1 MSESNTRLKPRLWL
15 GVVGNLLSFVLMVT
29 IVFLAVIP
37 TLLWVG
43 RENLLPVREHFY
55 VLAIAMFAG
64 ALVVASFVA
73 RMIVWGR
80 SYTTEQQEADQLRH
94 AELFGP
100 KWFYEY
106 LRDMTAEDRARYDAI
121 GRWTARLF
129 VLSALLVIPAG
140 ILLDR
145 GVLWI
150 IVPAVLGL
158 GQLCMY
164 LHARSV
170 ARRHSR

>member
-1 MSESNTRLKPRLWL
+1 MSDSNTRPKPRLWL
-15 GVVGNLLSFVLMVT
+15 GVVAVLLSFGLMVA
-29 IVFLAVIP
+29 IVFLAVMP
-37 TLLWVG
+37 TLLWVA

-64 ALVVASFVA
+64 TLVVASFVA
-73 RMIVWGR
+73 RVIVWGR
-80 SYTTEQQEADQLRH
+80 SHTAEQQEANQLRH

-121 GRWTARLF
+121 GRWTTRMF

-150 IVPAVLGL
+150 IIPAVLGI
-158 GQLCMY
+158 GQFCMY

-170 ARRHSR
+170 ARRHPR